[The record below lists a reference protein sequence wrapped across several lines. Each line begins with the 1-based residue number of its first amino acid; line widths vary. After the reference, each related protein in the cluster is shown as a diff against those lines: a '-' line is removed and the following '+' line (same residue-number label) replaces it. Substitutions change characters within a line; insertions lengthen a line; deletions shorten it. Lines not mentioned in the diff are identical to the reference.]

1 MEKLNGWAEDK
12 RRSLKAELKDYDDQ
26 IAELKRQARTAPTL
40 PEKLAVQKKLRDVD
54 KKRDEAWRAYDAA
67 ARDVEQH
74 KDELLDQVE
83 EQLRQETASEDLFAL
98 RWTVR

>member
-1 MEKLNGWAEDK
+1 M
-12 RRSLKAELKDYDDQ
+12 
-26 IAELKRQARTAPTL
+26 
-40 PEKLAVQKKLRDVD
+40 D

-67 ARDVEQH
+67 ARDVERH
-74 KDELLDQVE
+74 KDGLLDQVE